1 MNKILSIAAI
11 VALFT
16 TLSFAQEGGLKFG
29 IRAGFNLYDLSSGI
43 KEMDKELDLGM
54 GFGGGIA
61 VNIPLSGSFL
71 SLNPELNFY
80 YRKLLSLS
88 YSDSWN
94 DGGYSYSESGD
105 VYINEFALSVPVMLQ
120 IAPIDAFY
128 LAAGVQLDMPFST
141 KGHYEYEA
149 KENGESY
156 SESGSEKIK
165 NRVAIDFG
173 IALGLGYNIT
183 QNFRAD
189 LRCVIGLTS
198 TGIFTGY
205 DEEYV
210 DGERREIKVKDTKSS
225 FNQYG
230 LGLTYFF

>member
-1 MNKILSIAAI
+1 MNKILLVAAI
-11 VALFT
+11 VALVT
-16 TLSFAQEGGLKFG
+16 TLSFAQEGDLKVG
-29 IRAGFNLYDLSSGI
+29 IRAGFNLYDLSSGN
-43 KEMDKELDLGM
+43 KELDKELDLGM

-61 VNIPLSGSFL
+61 VNIPLLGSFL
-71 SLNPELNFY
+71 SLSPELNFY
-80 YRKLLSLS
+80 YRKLLSF
-88 YSDSWN
+88 SDSWN
-94 DGGYSYSESGD
+94 DDYYSGSED
-105 VYINEFALSVPVMLQ
+105 VYVSEFALSVPVMLQ

-141 KGHYEYEA
+141 KGHYEYEE
-149 KENGESY
+149 KNIINGETD
-156 SESGSEKIK
+156 SGSENEKIK
-165 NRVAIDFG
+165 DRASIDFG

-198 TGIFTGY
+198 TGIFTDY

-210 DGERREIKVKDTKSS
+210 DGEYREVKMEDTKSS